1 MSTVKFSEQEK
12 LKLLQSKIY
21 LETKISLSQQEI
33 LELGVDIVLENLDL
47 IVEKISKGAKILS
60 EEEIS
65 KIMQLS
71 SDWGEG
77 SEDTSITV
85 DDILYE

>member
-1 MSTVKFSEQEK
+1 MSTVKFSEQDK
-12 LKLLQSKIY
+12 LKELQSRIF
-21 LETKISLSQQEI
+21 LETKITLSQQEI

-47 IVEKISKGAKILS
+47 IINKISSASRILS

-65 KIMQLS
+65 RIMQIP

-77 SEDTSITV
+77 SEDSSSTV
-85 DDILYE
+85 DSIYE